1 MKDNMTDETNIERSS
16 GNVFADISLPNPDEH
31 LAKANIALTI
41 AEIIRARGL
50 TQEEAGKI
58 LRLSQP
64 KVSDLVRGK
73 LDKFTTDRLLRY
85 ATKLNY
91 NVIITLQ
98 PNPKKQEEATIRV
111 NIAG

>member
-1 MKDNMTDETNIERSS
+1 MSDKTNIERSS
-16 GNVFADISLPNPDEH
+16 GNVFADIGLPNADEH

-41 AEIIRARGL
+41 AETIRVRGL
-50 TQEEAGKI
+50 TQKEAGKI
-58 LRLSQP
+58 LQLPQP

-98 PNPKKQEEATIRV
+98 PKRKRQQEATIRV
-111 NIAG
+111 KVAS

>member
-1 MKDNMTDETNIERSS
+1 MSDETNIERSS
-16 GNVFADISLPNPDEH
+16 GNVFADIGLPNPDEH

-41 AEIIRARGL
+41 AETIRARGL

-58 LRLSQP
+58 LQLPQP

-85 ATKLNY
+85 AIKLNY

-98 PNPKKQEEATIRV
+98 PKRKRQEEATIRV
-111 NIAG
+111 KVAS

>member
-1 MKDNMTDETNIERSS
+1 MSDKTNIERSS
-16 GNVFADISLPNPDEH
+16 GNVFADIGLPNPDEH

-41 AEIIRARGL
+41 AETIRARGL

-58 LRLSQP
+58 LQLPQP

-98 PNPKKQEEATIRV
+98 PKRKRQEAATIRV
-111 NIAG
+111 KVAS